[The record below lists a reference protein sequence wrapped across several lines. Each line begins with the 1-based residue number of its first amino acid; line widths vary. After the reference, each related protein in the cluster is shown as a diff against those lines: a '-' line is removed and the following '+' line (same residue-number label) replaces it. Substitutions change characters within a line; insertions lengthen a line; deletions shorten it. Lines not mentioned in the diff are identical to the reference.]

1 MIADRDK
8 PYVLQSEKRTTLCL
22 LFKISADFLVQFN
35 YNNTKLLISCC
46 QNHVTFPSNSL

>member
-22 LFKISADFLVQFN
+22 LFLLSADFLVQFN
-35 YNNTKLLISCC
+35 NNNSKLLISGC
-46 QNHVTFPSNSL
+46 QNHVITDVS